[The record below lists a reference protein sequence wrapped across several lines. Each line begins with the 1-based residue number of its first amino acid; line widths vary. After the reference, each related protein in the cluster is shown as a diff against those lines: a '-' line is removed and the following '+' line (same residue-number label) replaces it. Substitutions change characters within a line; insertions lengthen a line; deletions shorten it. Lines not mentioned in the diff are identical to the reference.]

1 MLQSMRSNWALFLG
15 IALIMLGNGL
25 QGSLVGVRA
34 TLEDFPTAVTGI
46 VMSGY
51 FIGFLAGSFV
61 TTRMVERVGHVRV
74 FGAMASLAS
83 TAVLIHAVVV
93 EPVTWMAMRLVIGFS
108 YAGLYVVAES
118 WLNDKADNETRGQLL
133 AIYMVI
139 VLAGMAGG
147 QGLLNVAAPGGPF
160 LFILTSVLISL
171 ALVPMLLTA
180 SPAPEFSRPTRVS
193 VGQLAQISPLG
204 VAGAWGTGMAHGA
217 LFGMGAVYARESG
230 LSVSGVSLFM
240 GVAIAGGMIWQWPI
254 GRFSDH
260 YDRRLVLT
268 VVTFAAAV
276 FALGA
281 IAFGQ
286 SLWLLLAFVGLFGGM
301 CLPMYSLCVAHTNDF
316 LEPEQLV
323 AASSGLYMVVGLGA
337 SLGPLAASA
346 VMWALGPDG
355 FFVFMVAVHGTIGLF
370 ALYRMTRRA
379 AVPLEDQE
387 PLLALPAQVSPVAA
401 TLASDNLDD
410 GQQADPDGGEW
421 KNQ

>member
-1 MLQSMRSNWALFLG
+1 MLQAVLSNWALFLG

-25 QGSLVGVRA
+25 QGSLVGIRA
-34 TLEDFPTAVTGI
+34 NLEDFPTAVTGL

-51 FIGFLAGSFV
+51 FIGFLLGSFL
-61 TTRMVERVGHVRV
+61 TARMVERVGHVRV
-74 FGAMASLAS
+74 FAAMASLAS
-83 TAVLIHAVVV
+83 TAVLIHVVLI
-93 EPVTWMAMRLVIGFS
+93 EPVTWMAMRIVFGFS

-147 QGLLNVAAPGGPF
+147 QGLLNLAAPGGPM

-180 SPAPEFSRPTRVS
+180 SPAPEISRPARVS
-193 VGQLAQISPLG
+193 LGQLAQISPLG
-204 VAGAWGTGMAHGA
+204 VAGAWGTGLAHGA

-230 LSVSGVSLFM
+230 LSVAGISLFM

-254 GRFSDH
+254 GRLSDR

-268 VVTFAAAV
+268 VVTFAAAA

-281 IAFGQ
+281 SAFGQ
-286 SLWLLLAFVGLFGGM
+286 SLVVLLAFVGLFGGM

-316 LEPEQLV
+316 LSQEQMV
-323 AASSGLYMVVGLGA
+323 AASSGLYMAVGLGA
-337 SLGPLAASA
+337 SLGPLAASGM
-346 VMWALGPDG
+346 MWVLGPEG
-355 FFVFMVAVHGTIGLF
+355 FFVFLVAVHCAIGVF
-370 ALYRMTRRA
+370 ALFRMTRRA
-379 AVPLEDQE
+379 AVPLAEQE
-387 PLLALPAQVSPVAA
+387 PLVALPAQVSPVAV
-401 TLASDNLDD
+401 TLASDVLEDEAEEEP
-410 GQQADPDGGEW
+410 GTPDYV
-421 KNQ
+421 